1 MTKPSLIADL
11 LDRLD
16 VERRY
21 EFDERAG
28 ILEIE
33 NGLDRDTAEILALI
47 DLLRAHP
54 AALTGV
60 TTFEVTHGATRS
72 FVVTTNAE
80 STTDLFGVDAIR
92 IVDLA
97 DVIKTHFNGLAVLN
111 HRRSHD

>member
-16 VERRY
+16 RERRY
-21 EFDERAG
+21 EFGERAG
-28 ILEIE
+28 IVEVE

-54 AALTGV
+54 AALIGV
-60 TTFEVTHGATRS
+60 TASEVAHGATRS
-72 FVVTTNAE
+72 FLVTTNAD
-80 STTDLFGVDAIR
+80 STADLFGVDALR

-97 DVIKTHFNGLAVLN
+97 DVLPEQFDGLAVLESASIT
-111 HRRSHD
+111 R